1 MGRKGR
7 GGASSSASASVSAA
21 AVAAAAAELDAADQS
36 RSSHSSNPSSDDL
49 QVEQAALGA
58 KAELEEAKKRV
69 REAEEEVNEA
79 KKRVKEAEKKV
90 NEADEEV
97 REAKKKVREAE
108 KKVKEADAEKLKE
121 CKDSYDRAFAYWN
134 SVKADLRDARAV
146 VQSAIDGVNT
156 LKGDVQSAINGV
168 QNARALLEKAE
179 EKSSRAD
186 LDLALHRYERG
197 RSQQQLDFLRYCLTQ
212 FLNLCQNKETRS
224 RYTAVVEALAR
235 VPPNA
240 PDPAFANLVPSKF
253 AAKEWKQMGA
263 KFLRGRQSFHVGQLC
278 RTFFE
283 VENIARADVEPDD
296 AAYGSL
302 MNISFELASAM
313 GKIYDLESSRVNALS
328 LVLNKLA
335 PEGCPFLSRSFSS
348 VSSSSADGTAEKS
361 KSGGASGSSADEKT
375 TNAVSDLSLMLGDDN
390 GHMVVHVEVKNDLG
404 PSKTEPVIQNFAYYM
419 RHGAEPSKRHPAL
432 LLTVAGSYAVLS
444 GAAWFNGKP
453 AIQNL
458 CVLDFDGPNYPPI
471 VRFVNALMHGIRAL
485 VERHRAGRLCSE
497 LPDYCVPRHVGEL
510 RSFCPMD
517 VERRPYLY
525 MADLKPRDGDTIRVV
540 VKFCSDGYGVE
551 AHNALTAAD
560 LAPRLVHAEKLGEQW
575 WVVVVELVDES
586 QRWSREHAND
596 GGLVKQLKRVMTTL
610 RNGDHVH
617 GDLRPPNVL
626 VRGGQVFV
634 IDFDWAASRR
644 YPHNRN
650 HRDVLWP
657 TGSKPG
663 DPITHEDDEY
673 MIEQLLRLK

>member
-79 KKRVKEAEKKV
+79 KKKVNEADEEVKEAKKRVKEAEKKVNEADEEVNEAKKRVKEAEKKV

-146 VQSAIDGVNT
+146 VQSAIDGVNTLKGDVQSAINGVNT

-253 AAKEWKQMGA
+253 AAKEWKRSDEHTSE
-263 KFLRGRQSFHVGQLC
+263 LQSQFHLVC
-278 RTFFE
+278 R
-283 VENIARADVEPDD
+283 
-296 AAYGSL
+296 
-302 MNISFELASAM
+302 
-313 GKIYDLESSRVNALS
+313 
-328 LVLNKLA
+328 
-335 PEGCPFLSRSFSS
+335 
-348 VSSSSADGTAEKS
+348 
-361 KSGGASGSSADEKT
+361 
-375 TNAVSDLSLMLGDDN
+375 
-390 GHMVVHVEVKNDLG
+390 
-404 PSKTEPVIQNFAYYM
+404 
-419 RHGAEPSKRHPAL
+419 L
-432 LLTVAGSYAVLS
+432 LL
-444 GAAWFNGKP
+444 
-453 AIQNL
+453 
-458 CVLDFDGPNYPPI
+458 
-471 VRFVNALMHGIRAL
+471 
-485 VERHRAGRLCSE
+485 E
-497 LPDYCVPRHVGEL
+497 
-510 RSFCPMD
+510 
-517 VERRPYLY
+517 
-525 MADLKPRDGDTIRVV
+525 
-540 VKFCSDGYGVE
+540 
-551 AHNALTAAD
+551 
-560 LAPRLVHAEKLGEQW
+560 
-575 WVVVVELVDES
+575 
-586 QRWSREHAND
+586 
-596 GGLVKQLKRVMTTL
+596 
-610 RNGDHVH
+610 
-617 GDLRPPNVL
+617 
-626 VRGGQVFV
+626 
-634 IDFDWAASRR
+634 
-644 YPHNRN
+644 
-650 HRDVLWP
+650 
-657 TGSKPG
+657 
-663 DPITHEDDEY
+663 
-673 MIEQLLRLK
+673 